1 MFNNGQRIMVEFVGT
16 QLVRNAEN
24 QITMSRN
31 SGVEKVESK

>member
-24 QITMSRN
+24 QITM
-31 SGVEKVESK
+31 GW